1 MPVDE
6 SQVISLLKE
15 IHLFHGLDDARLQQV
30 AQYFREK
37 TYSLDDV
44 IIDENQQGEAFYII
58 IEGDVIVSRKINDVD
73 TQIDILV
80 PGDYFGEESL
90 LLSTLTT
97 ATVTAARDVI
107 LYRADR
113 QSFNDLLLEFPEVEK
128 YLQRTI
134 QSRYFIRKHRF
145 TWLSPDEVVYQVSRK
160 HVALLIL
167 TLLPP
172 VLVILLGMA
181 LGLYVL
187 ISLPASII
195 HTASLVFAI
204 LIMAAGAVWGLWTGF
219 DWSNDYYIVTN
230 QRVVWIEQIILI
242 YESRVEAPLTTI
254 QAVNVRTDLLGR
266 LLGYGDVTVNT
277 YTGRVVLR
285 IIGDPYQMSA
295 LIQEHW
301 HRAQMSFQR
310 EQKDEMVRSVYRIL
324 GKELPPDTTARKV
337 IPLPS
342 KGDDYQEPSFLST
355 YFSNIFNLRYQD
367 GNTITYRK
375 HWLIL
380 LRKTWKPFLAFLVVF
395 IGLILGVITGVYNR
409 FDILSIEIFILI
421 GVLLILLII
430 FPWWLYNY
438 VDWRNDIYQVTDK
451 NIFDIERKPLGT
463 EIRKSGSLEK
473 ILSLEHTRPGFI
485 GFVFNVGTV
494 IINFGDAKFDFVGV
508 YEPARVQQDIFNR
521 MHLLRTQQ
529 QKAEVARERDRVLSI
544 LTIYHE
550 NVRAAQPPAAGSE
563 PAAGLD
569 HVK

>member
-1 MPVDE
+1 MPVEE
-6 SQVISLLKE
+6 SQVLSLLKE
-15 IHLFHGLDDARLQQV
+15 IHLFHGLDDTRLQQV
-30 AQYFREK
+30 AQYFKEK
-37 TYSLDDV
+37 TFALDER
-44 IIDENQQGEAFYII
+44 IIFENQQGEGFYII
-58 IEGDVIVSRKINDVD
+58 IEGEVIVSRKINDVD
-73 TQIDILV
+73 TQLDILV
-80 PGDYFGEESL
+80 SGDYFGEESL
-90 LLSTLTT
+90 LLNTLTT
-97 ATVTAARDVI
+97 ATVTAARDVV
-107 LYRADR
+107 LYYADR
-113 QSFNDLLLEFPEVEK
+113 QSFNDLLLEFPGVEK
-128 YLQRTI
+128 YLRRTI
-134 QSRYFIRKHRF
+134 QSRHFIQKHRF
-145 TWLSPDEVVYQVSRK
+145 DWLSPDEVIYQVDRK
-160 HVALLIL
+160 HVAYLIL

-172 VLVILLGMA
+172 VLVILLGLA
-181 LGLYVL
+181 LGLFSL
-187 ISLPASII
+187 ISLAESALFTGLLI
-195 HTASLVFAI
+195 FALLLMGI
-204 LIMAAGAVWGLWTGF
+204 GVLWGAWAWI
-219 DWSNDYYIVTN
+219 DWSNDYYIVTS

-285 IIGDPYQMSA
+285 IVGDPYQMSA

-301 HRAQMSFQR
+301 HRAQLSFQR
-310 EQKDEMVRSVYRIL
+310 EQKEEMVRSVYRIL
-324 GKELPPDTTARKV
+324 GKEQPPATSVRKV

-342 KGDDYQEPSFLST
+342 RGDDYQEPSFLST
-355 YFSNIFNLRYQD
+355 YFSNIFTLRYQD

-380 LRKTWKPFLAFLVVF
+380 LKKTWKPFVAFLVVLF
-395 IGLILGVITGVYNR
+395 GLVLGVITGVYNR
-409 FDILSIEIFILI
+409 FNLLSIEIFILI
-421 GVLLILLII
+421 GVLLILLVI

-463 EIRKSGSLEK
+463 EIRKSGSLDK

-529 QKAEVARERDRVLSI
+529 QKAEAARERDRVLSI

-550 NVRAAQPPAAGSE
+550 NVKGTPEENPPG
-563 PAAGLD
+563 
-569 HVK
+569 